1 MLFLILLAPI
11 LFNATGLIDTFLTT
25 KFKNHES
32 DGLLADGTAT
42 LMIIGGIVALFV
54 SVLIIP
60 FYYDVLFSI
69 DTRNIVYLLICGL
82 VYGFAAFPYFKALH
96 MERIENIIPILQT
109 IPLFT
114 YIWAYLVLWESLG
127 LTQVLIIIAI
137 VITTILFGRD
147 YHSKTMNRSGVL
159 LTIWSSLLFAISYI
173 FFKLGGG
180 ESLHIQTSFFRE
192 HLWVAIACL
201 LFGLKSRVFS
211 TTWTY
216 FRANGWKFSILN
228 LANEFFYIIGI
239 MILNFLSLTYPVAVV
254 SVFGNGVQP
263 LLWFF
268 MVFLA
273 HKIYPELF
281 EWSYSKEDL
290 SLKIWLCIIACGLLA
305 WFFHLTS

>member
-114 YIWAYLVLWESLG
+114 YI
-127 LTQVLIIIAI
+127 
-137 VITTILFGRD
+137 
-147 YHSKTMNRSGVL
+147 
-159 LTIWSSLLFAISYI
+159 
-173 FFKLGGG
+173 
-180 ESLHIQTSFFRE
+180 
-192 HLWVAIACL
+192 
-201 LFGLKSRVFS
+201 
-211 TTWTY
+211 
-216 FRANGWKFSILN
+216 
-228 LANEFFYIIGI
+228 
-239 MILNFLSLTYPVAVV
+239 
-254 SVFGNGVQP
+254 
-263 LLWFF
+263 
-268 MVFLA
+268 
-273 HKIYPELF
+273 
-281 EWSYSKEDL
+281 
-290 SLKIWLCIIACGLLA
+290 
-305 WFFHLTS
+305 